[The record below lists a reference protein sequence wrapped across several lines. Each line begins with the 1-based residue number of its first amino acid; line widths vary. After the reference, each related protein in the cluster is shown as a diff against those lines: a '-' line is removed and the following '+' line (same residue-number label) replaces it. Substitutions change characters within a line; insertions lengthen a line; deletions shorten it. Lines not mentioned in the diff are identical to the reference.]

1 MATRRAASSADSETG
16 CGRIFDDEAET
27 CPTRG
32 KSGKNIAGIDRL
44 QHDSTFT
51 TEDAMTLNLS
61 MPNAP
66 FELKPKIT
74 VVGVGGAGGNAVNNM
89 IKQNLEGVDF
99 IVANT
104 DAQALAQSLCQRR
117 IQLGTNLT
125 AGLGAGSRPDVGR
138 GAAEEA
144 LDEIISQLQGSNMVF
159 ITAGMGG
166 GTGTGA
172 APVIAAATRE
182 QGILTVGVVTK
193 PFHFEGLHRMRVAE
207 AGIQEL
213 QQFVDT
219 LIIIPN
225 QNLFRIANEKTTFAD
240 AFNMADQVL
249 DCGVRGVTDLM
260 VKPGLINLDFADIRA
275 VMTEMGKA
283 MMGTGEAEGPNRAIG
298 AAEAAISNPL
308 LDDVSMKG
316 ARGVL
321 INITGG
327 LDMTLFEVDEAANRI
342 RSEVDPEANIIFGS
356 TFDQSLEG
364 KVRISVVAT
373 GIEAVAGQMARPVS
387 LSLVTNGGRSMV
399 PGNQAAERHE
409 NMTGASQTVAS
420 QPAQTIGRRETL
432 GATALAM
439 PSASMAVPMAA
450 PVATPQPQPAMAAPV
465 VAEAPRAMPSQPL
478 VAPQVMVQP
487 AVSQPTPQPVEQR
500 HYVAPPPVETLVATP
515 PAPAQP
521 APVLTA
527 PVPAAPVQPTAP
539 AQPVA
544 AQPRRAPNLFSRVT
558 GNAASWAK
566 QAVGEPPAAPM
577 TPQLRASAPA
587 RPTSAPQAPAP
598 HAMAPQQP
606 PAPTAQPAPQMAAP
620 QPVAQPRLSGLDP
633 KDRLSASRAEEDLL
647 DIPAFLR
654 RQAN

>member
-1 MATRRAASSADSETG
+1 
-16 CGRIFDDEAET
+16 
-27 CPTRG
+27 
-32 KSGKNIAGIDRL
+32 
-44 QHDSTFT
+44 
-51 TEDAMTLNLS
+51 MTLNLS
-61 MPNAP
+61 MPNTP

-144 LDEIISQLQGSNMVF
+144 LDEIIRQLQGSNMVF

-207 AGIQEL
+207 AGINEL

-373 GIEAVAGQMARPVS
+373 GIEAVAGVMPRPVS
-387 LSLVTNGGRSMV
+387 LSLVTNGGRSMM
-399 PGNQAAERHE
+399 PGHHAERGE
-409 NMTGASQTVAS
+409 PAAAPLQTTAS
-420 QPAQTIGRRETL
+420 QPSQTIGRRDTM
-432 GATALAM
+432 GATALA
-439 PSASMAVPMAA
+439 SQPMAA
-450 PVATPQPQPAMAAPV
+450 PMTAPMAAPQPV
-465 VAEAPRAMPSQPL
+465 IAQPMVTPPIVAEAPRPAIQPPVMQQPVLQQPVLQQPVISQP
-478 VAPQVMVQP
+478 A
-487 AVSQPTPQPVEQR
+487 QR
-500 HYVAPPPVETLVATP
+500 HYVAPPPVEALVVN
-515 PAPAQP
+515 QP
-521 APVLTA
+521 VPLPVQSTPVLTA
-527 PVPAAPVQPTAP
+527 P
-539 AQPVA
+539 AQSA
-544 AQPRRAPNLFSRVT
+544 AQPAAVQPAAAQLRRTPNLFSRVT

-566 QAVGEPPAAPM
+566 QAVSDSSAAAVTPQMRASVPARPAPQPAAPVL
-577 TPQLRASAPA
+577 QAPPA
-587 RPTSAPQAPAP
+587 PAPQAAAP
-598 HAMAPQQP
+598 QAAAPQAAPQMPAPQQVLS
-606 PAPTAQPAPQMAAP
+606 PAPAPQA
-620 QPVAQPRLSGLDP
+620 VVQPRLSGLDP